1 MSKTIPIAI
10 LLLALCCVS
19 LASPVQA
26 GTPES
31 GWVRIASSS
40 GIDALPVIATM
51 PTGQVVVAWAE
62 PSSVDDGLSVVR
74 LATSPQWVVE
84 TLAEI
89 PRGEGEIGLYLGSI
103 PTLGTTLAWTYIQT
117 DTLFFVAQPLDAPDP
132 TTLLTLD
139 HVGETTFALDA
150 QGGVHYVQAVDLG
163 VTYHDVRRD
172 VTSTIQLAV
181 GERISDLALAI
192 DPQGRAYLAWS
203 VFDIETDVPLGLDG
217 LLFYSPA
224 GNGTM
229 PTQMAVGRDP
239 QILTGPEGRVHLCWR
254 LGDGLY
260 YTSSNDW
267 SRLAAIDRFLEPDA
281 PVALAVG
288 PDDTAHVFWLREDTL
303 WHATS
308 LDWRLSKTQLAALGP
323 RELDATSSDEAQ
335 ADTTSPIEQRL
346 TFLHLDAAID
356 QDGQAHPVWAVMGED
371 GEIEIY
377 TLDPQP
383 VSPQLAITYP
393 TEGMILSADASVRA
407 ESNLPPDALLRV
419 EFYLQTESHSV
430 GPHVGDLQDHGLL
443 ALGVDDDGSD
453 GWQVSLDNTQ
463 LSWMDRYRVVAL
475 ATDRQGRI
483 LQGIGGWF
491 RVHPHEAFHL
501 LLHHEGPQPIRQ
513 WATLS
518 LMGQMPDAGASAAGS
533 GAAQLQLF
541 MLPVACDPVASPTPG
556 SGPAFGRT
564 EYLGVYDLR
573 PNERG
578 VVRQSLTYD
587 SRGLPDG
594 CYLPMG
600 LIDGEPIVS
609 DVDRPLRVE
618 NVMLPT
624 VRIRSPQ
631 AGQVIAGELEV
642 VVQID
647 HGDGGDHIAVQR
659 VDAYLQ
665 RDVPPYP
672 PHRIWLGCDDDVA
685 GNGGQTARIRV
696 PVDEALD
703 GHDWQLY
710 VTAVDDRGLTATSAL
725 VGPLYL
731 IGEERAELGVL
742 RPSAGRVLNGLEQ
755 VRVMVLQGAEFLQGI
770 TLFVREGDGPLS
782 TLGAMEFVG
791 GVWDLSWD
799 TRDWA
804 DGVYQLYAL
813 AQHRDG
819 RRVLVTQSEL
829 RVMNHAP
836 LASIVH
842 PQENERLSG
851 WSLLR
856 VRTTGPVSVARM
868 RAYLRDEQGELYW
881 LGDDTEGDREWG
893 IAWNTRTVLDGRY
906 DLVVHIEDAEG
917 GVRVLERAVTI
928 ANDAVLLEPSGS
940 RPTPTTVFAAGL
952 PERVSGVQT
961 LEWTLRQTNSPLSVS
976 LEYSPNDGVHWLPV
990 AQNLAAGLS
999 PGVARYRWDSAQ
1011 FPDSSTGRLRL
1022 LVDDGVRV
1030 FEFQS
1035 ARFVLNNAND
1045 PPFITLL
1052 SPVSDGVHQGQIP
1065 IVWRAWD
1072 PDGDPVKVDIE
1083 MRRGSAEW
1091 EPLARGLDNV
1101 GQYVW
1106 RIGDLPPANDY
1117 ALRVIA
1123 RDPAGAVGSDA
1134 VRGIRVVDN
1143 RPPEAAVLWPTE
1155 PTVVTTQ
1162 AIVLWR
1168 ATDPDGDPLTIDLWY
1183 SDDAGQTWLPLAEGL
1198 PNTGYYVWQVSF
1210 LPVGAQYRIRVIAR
1224 DRHFETVAD
1233 SRSTFAIGRNPP
1245 PRLLLLEPQ
1254 PTETVQGL
1262 QWIRWFAMS
1271 PDGTPLQV
1279 SPMIR
1284 TVGSATWDP
1293 LSDAIGGDP
1302 LRNDG
1307 VFLWDTR
1314 QYPNGEY
1321 QLRLVA
1327 RVGDALRGITAPMTV
1342 HVANRDNG
1350 PPQVTLLSPQ
1360 GGELWSGVREVS
1372 WQARAADQRPITAT
1386 LRLSI
1391 DLGQTWQDLAVTDAR
1406 AGVYLWD
1413 TRTVDPARHYLLAVQ
1428 VDDGERS
1435 AQAVTS
1441 GPLFLRN
1448 GRATPAYVR
1457 VLSPSVGGWLGDQD
1471 GVRMVRWVAE
1481 HLDGDPLAIDI
1492 AVTRDGGRTWAT
1504 LARRLSNTGIYIL
1517 GQPLTPHPRTW
1528 FRVYAS
1534 DGVQRSY
1541 ADSAPIWR
1549 AEEDDPDVVFLA
1561 PVAGDTWSGEQVVR
1575 WRVGDNVV
1583 PPGLSMLDADGDP
1596 HGQIAPIQAGRPVTL
1611 ELSGDGGQNWSSIQS
1626 NIESASVRWNTS
1638 QVPNGTYLLRL
1649 RWQGEQQ
1656 PGVVVS
1662 APVNI
1667 RNAGRNAPMVSI
1679 IEPREG
1685 AIWSGTR
1692 TIRWRTTDPDGDPLS
1707 ISLSYSFDR
1716 GRSWRPLGYLSM
1728 DTGSYV
1734 WDTST
1739 APNADEVWVR
1749 VMASDGRF
1757 FAWATASGPIAIRN
1771 GHVPA
1776 IRLLSP
1782 AGGEHWTGSQDIR
1795 WETTYE
1801 SSRQLQASLILSL
1814 DLGQSWQLLADR
1826 LPPSGSYR
1834 WDTSTV
1840 PGGSQVLF
1848 RALVTDGLEGGLDTL
1863 WEPIT
1868 VFRQPSASPLSFY
1881 LR

>member
-1 MSKTIPIAI
+1 MSKTIPITI
-10 LLLALCCVS
+10 LILALCCVS

-31 GWVRIASSS
+31 GWVRIATSS
-40 GIDALPVIATM
+40 GIDALPVIVTM
-51 PTGQVVVAWAE
+51 PPGRVVVAWAE
-62 PSSVDDGLSVVR
+62 PSATDEGLSAVR
-74 LATSPQWVVE
+74 LAASPQWAVE

-89 PRGEGEIGLYLGSI
+89 PRGEGEMGVYAHPS
-103 PTLGTTLAWTYIQT
+103 PTSGMTLAWSYPQT
-117 DTLFFVAQPLDAPDP
+117 DTLFVAAQPLDDP
-132 TTLLTLD
+132 EPSTLPILD
-139 HVGETTFALDA
+139 RGGETAVALDA
-150 QGGVHYVQAVDLG
+150 QGGVHSMQAVDLG

-172 VTSTIQLAV
+172 VTATIQIAV

-192 DPQGRAYLAWS
+192 DPQGQAHLAWT
-203 VFDIETDVPLGLDG
+203 VLDVQTDVPLEDDG

-254 LGDGLY
+254 FGDSLY

-267 SRLAAIDRFLEPDA
+267 SRLAAIDGDLEPDA
-281 PVALAVG
+281 PFALAVG
-288 PDDTAHVFWLREDTL
+288 PDDTAHVFWLRQGAL
-303 WHATS
+303 WHAAS
-308 LDWRLSKTQLAALGP
+308 PDWRLSKGPLAALG
-323 RELDATSSDEAQ
+323 
-335 ADTTSPIEQRL
+335 TTPLEVSAAEGTPASEGL
-346 TFLHLDAAID
+346 SAPWHLDAAID
-356 QDGQAHPVWAVMGED
+356 DQGQAHLVLAATAED
-371 GEIEIY
+371 GQRGIY
-377 TLDPQP
+377 ALTPQP
-383 VSPQLAITYP
+383 VSPQLSITYP
-393 TEGMILSADASVRA
+393 TEGMILSADAAVRA
-407 ESNLPPDALLRV
+407 ASNVPADALLRV

-430 GPHVGDLQDHGLL
+430 GPHVGDLHDHGLL
-443 ALGVDDDGSD
+443 ALDVDDDGSD
-453 GWQVSLDNTQ
+453 GWQASLSDAQ

-475 ATDRQGRI
+475 ATDRQGRVS
-483 LQGIGGWF
+483 QGVSGWF
-491 RVHPHEAFHL
+491 RVYPPDAPGL
-501 LLHHEGPQPIRQ
+501 ILHAEGPQPIRQ
-513 WATLS
+513 WASLS
-518 LMGQMPDAGASAAGS
+518 LMGQVSDVDANAGP
-533 GAAQLQLF
+533 LHLY
-541 MLPVACDPVASPTPG
+541 MLPVACDSDALPTPN

-573 PNERG
+573 PNHRG

-587 SRGLPDG
+587 SRRLPDG

-600 LIDGEPIVS
+600 LIDGKPIVS
-609 DVDRPLRVE
+609 DLDRPLRVE
-618 NVMLPT
+618 NAVLAT
-624 VRIRSPQ
+624 VRIRYPQ

-647 HGDGGDHIAVQR
+647 HAEGGEQIAVQR

-665 RDVPPYP
+665 RDVSPYP
-672 PHRIWLGCDDDVA
+672 PQRIWLGCDDDVA
-685 GNGGQTARIRV
+685 GNGGQMARIRV
-696 PVDEALD
+696 PVEEALD

-710 VTAVDDRGLTATSAL
+710 VTAADDRGLTATSPL

-731 IGEERAELGVL
+731 LGEELAELGVL
-742 RPSAGRVLNGLEQ
+742 RPSPGRVLSGVEQ

-770 TLFVREGDGPLS
+770 TLLVREGDGPLA
-782 TLGAMEFVG
+782 TLGAMESVG
-791 GVWDLSWD
+791 GGWDLSWD

-813 AQHRDG
+813 ARHRNG
-819 RRVLVTQSEL
+819 QRVLVTQSEL
-829 RVMNHAP
+829 RVMNGTP
-836 LASIVH
+836 LASIVQ

-856 VRTTGPVSVARM
+856 VRTAGPVSVARV
-868 RAYLRDEQGELYW
+868 RVHLRDEQGELYW
-881 LGDDTEGDREWG
+881 LGQDVEGDNEWG
-893 IAWNTRTVLDGRY
+893 IAWNTRLILDGRY
-906 DLVVHIEDAEG
+906 DLVVHIEGVEG
-917 GVRVLERAVTI
+917 GLRVLERAVTI
-928 ANDAVLLEPSGS
+928 ANDAVLLDAGGS
-940 RPTPTTVFAAGL
+940 RPTATTVFAADL
-952 PERVSGVQT
+952 PERVVGALT
-961 LEWTLRQTNSPLSVS
+961 LEWRLSQGKARPLSVS

-990 AQNLAAGLS
+990 AQNLGAGLS

-1011 FPDSSTGRLRL
+1011 FPDSLTGRLRL

-1030 FEFQS
+1030 AAFQS
-1035 ARFVLNNAND
+1035 PRFVLNNTNE

-1072 PDGDPVKVDIE
+1072 PDGEPVKVDIE

-1091 EPLARGLDNV
+1091 EPLASGLDNG

-1123 RDPAGAVGSDA
+1123 RDPTGAVGSDA

-1143 RPPEAAVLWPTE
+1143 RPPEVAVLWPTE

-1162 AIVLWR
+1162 AIALWR

-1183 SDDAGQTWLPLAEGL
+1183 SDDAGQTWLPLAESL

-1224 DRHFETVAD
+1224 DRHFQTVAD

-1245 PRLLLLEPQ
+1245 PRLLLLDPR
-1254 PTETVQGL
+1254 PTETVRGL
-1262 QWIRWFAMS
+1262 HWIRWFAMS
-1271 PDGTPLQV
+1271 ADGTPLQV

-1284 TVGSATWDP
+1284 TAGSTTWDP
-1293 LSDAIGGDP
+1293 LNDAIAGDP

-1327 RVGDALRGITAPMTV
+1327 RVGDALRGVTPPMNLQ
-1342 HVANRDNG
+1342 VANMDNG
-1350 PPQVTLLSPQ
+1350 PPQIKLLAPQ

-1386 LRLSI
+1386 LRLSA
-1391 DLGQTWQDLAVTDAR
+1391 DLGQTWQDLAVVDAR
-1406 AGVYLWD
+1406 TGVYLWD
-1413 TRTVDPARHYLLAVQ
+1413 TRTVDPARRYLLAVQ
-1428 VDDGERS
+1428 VDDGEHA

-1448 GRATPAYVR
+1448 GRATPPYIR
-1457 VLSPSVGGWLGDQD
+1457 VLSPNDNGWLGDQD
-1471 GVRMVRWVAE
+1471 GVHVVRWIAE

-1492 AVTRDGGRTWAT
+1492 AVTRDGGRTWVT
-1504 LARRLSNTGIYIL
+1504 LARRLSNTGMYL
-1517 GQPLTPHPRTW
+1517 LEQPLMPHPRTW

-1549 AEEDDPDVVFLA
+1549 AAAGDNPDVVFLA

-1575 WRVGDNVV
+1575 WR
-1583 PPGLSMLDADGDP
+1583 ADDP
-1596 HGQIAPIQAGRPVTL
+1596 QAATASIQPSHPITL
-1611 ELSGDGGQNWSSIQS
+1611 ELSGDGGQNWSMIAPVAG
-1626 NIESASVRWNTS
+1626 ASVRWDTS
-1638 QVPNGTYLLRL
+1638 QVPNGAYLLRL

-1656 PGVVVS
+1656 SGVVVS

-1667 RNAGRNAPMVSI
+1667 RNAGRNAPTVSI

-1685 AIWSGTR
+1685 TVWSGTR
-1692 TIRWRTTDPDGDPLS
+1692 TIRWRATDPDGDPLS
-1707 ISLSYSFDR
+1707 VSLSYSYDR
-1716 GRSWRPLGYLSM
+1716 GRNWRPLGYLST
-1728 DTGSYV
+1728 DTSSYV

-1749 VMASDGRF
+1749 VMVSDGRF

-1782 AGGEHWTGSQDIR
+1782 TGGEHWTGSRDIR

-1801 SSRQLQASLILSL
+1801 NLRPLQVSLLMSS
-1814 DLGQSWQLLADR
+1814 DLGQSWQLLAER

-1834 WDTSTV
+1834 WDTSTA

-1848 RALVTDGLEGGLDTL
+1848 RVLVTDGLEGGLDTL

-1868 VFRQPSASPLSFY
+1868 VFRPSSASPISFY
-1881 LR
+1881 VR